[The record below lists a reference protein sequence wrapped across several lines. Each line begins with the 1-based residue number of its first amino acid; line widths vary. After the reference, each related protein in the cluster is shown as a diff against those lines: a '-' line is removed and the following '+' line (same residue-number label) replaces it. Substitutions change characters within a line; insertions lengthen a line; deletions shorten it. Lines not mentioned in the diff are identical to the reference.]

1 MRWCAILKVHT
12 LPDPIPTAI
21 VALVLG
27 VPDLTTT
34 LPPHLLNL
42 SAASLTVRTHT
53 SPDAHLLQL

>member
-34 LPPHLLNL
+34 L
-42 SAASLTVRTHT
+42 AASPSQPLRRL
-53 SPDAHLLQL
+53 PDTIT